1 MKRLIAIIA
10 FFCLTGC
17 NPTKN
22 FAVVEAG
29 MPTLNGLKSL
39 HGRATVE
46 NSGGRDLVISNAR
59 FVVHYRDRTL
69 GTARLM
75 RPITLPSGST
85 TPTRYDLA
93 LDDFTLSDMQILS
106 TRILT
111 NPDALTLDGEI
122 WVKWGVWQKKIEV
135 KEVDGEQL
143 IKIIYTFAQ

>member
-1 MKRLIAIIA
+1 MRVLLLILSVFALA
-10 FFCLTGC
+10 GC
-17 NPTKN
+17 NPAKN
-22 FAVVEAG
+22 FSVVEAG

-59 FVVHYRDRTL
+59 FVVHYRDRPL

-75 RPITLPSGST
+75 RPITLPAGST

-93 LDDFTLSDMQILS
+93 LDDFSLSNMQILS

-122 WVKWGVWQKKIEV
+122 WLKWGVWRKKIEIKGV
-135 KEVDGEQL
+135 SGEQL